1 MSVIN
6 SKDET
11 KDNSRMET
19 EITVSVDGCNCSQV
33 ALKTEKLQYGNK
45 DNKIQ
50 QATDEQRL

>member
-19 EITVSVDGCNCSQV
+19 EMTVSVDGCNCSQV
-33 ALKTEKLQYGNK
+33 ALKQKNC
-45 DNKIQ
+45 IV
-50 QATDEQRL
+50 R